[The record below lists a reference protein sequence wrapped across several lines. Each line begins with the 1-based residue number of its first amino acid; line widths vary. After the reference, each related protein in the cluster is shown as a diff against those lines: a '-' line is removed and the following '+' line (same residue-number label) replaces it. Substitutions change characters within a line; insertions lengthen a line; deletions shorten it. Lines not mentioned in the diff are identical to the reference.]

1 MLQMAILRLQAYH
14 INPIVCYRN
23 AAALATPGAKDSDQA
38 TLLLGQWWVQDQ
50 LLNVFVLMLCTRI
63 SILQSY
69 SRVPCFHSRTH
80 VVAGCFPL
88 PPVIAHGQLW
98 EHTSTGPRTPLEI
111 KLPETMQRIQDLAE
125 GRERG
130 QSFSQEQPVPL
141 RHCKSYP
148 CCELWGWICFVV
160 FQVKG
165 CVLCRTTLLACVCR

>member
-1 MLQMAILRLQAYH
+1 VLQKRRPRNSWSKGLRSG
-14 INPIVCYRN
+14 NF
-23 AAALATPGAKDSDQA
+23 AAGPMMSARSAFERFCSD
-38 TLLLGQWWVQDQ
+38 V
-50 LLNVFVLMLCTRI
+50 VYPYF
-63 SILQSY
+63 LQSY
-69 SRVPCFHSRTH
+69 SRVPCFHLRTH

-88 PPVIAHGQLW
+88 PPVIPHGQLW